1 MAYNRPPF
9 RRSRNRVVAGVC
21 AGISDWLGWDPRAGR
36 VLYVLVS
43 IMSVGVP
50 GIVVYMVL
58 WTIMPR
64 PAPTDAPAP

>member
-1 MAYNRPPF
+1 MAHQRPPF
-9 RRSRNRVVAGVC
+9 RRSRNRVIAGVC
-21 AGISDWLGWDPRAGR
+21 AGISEWLGWDPRAGR

-58 WTIMPR
+58 WTIMPK
-64 PAPTDAPAP
+64 PAPAGAPAP